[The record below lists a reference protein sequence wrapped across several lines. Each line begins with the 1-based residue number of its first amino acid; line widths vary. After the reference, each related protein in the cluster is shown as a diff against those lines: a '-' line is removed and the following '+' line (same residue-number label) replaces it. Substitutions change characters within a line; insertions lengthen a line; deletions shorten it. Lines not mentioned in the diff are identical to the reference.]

1 MTRRVLT
8 QVDLEP
14 VIQFTPPCCC
24 LARFLLMLITL
35 ERFCASGLSAMAAE
49 AGWTAAG
56 ILAVREPAGP
66 AMAAEALDMSV

>member
-1 MTRRVLT
+1 M
-8 QVDLEP
+8 
-14 VIQFTPPCCC
+14 
-24 LARFLLMLITL
+24 ARFLLMLITL

>member
-1 MTRRVLT
+1 
-8 QVDLEP
+8 
-14 VIQFTPPCCC
+14 
-24 LARFLLMLITL
+24 MLITL

-56 ILAVREPAGP
+56 ILAVREPAVVP